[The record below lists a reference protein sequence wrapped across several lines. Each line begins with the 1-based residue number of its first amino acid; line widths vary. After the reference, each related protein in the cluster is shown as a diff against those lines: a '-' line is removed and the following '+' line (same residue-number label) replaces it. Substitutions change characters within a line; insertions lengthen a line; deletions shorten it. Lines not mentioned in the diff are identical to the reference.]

1 MKNNYPQQI
10 KRLEGKLYRVELR
23 NQELVKECAQ
33 RGIEITRMIKI
44 MFTCESSIPKE
55 KMEQFIETALEY
67 ASRCDKD
74 RDLMNRATKLDF
86 REGVASSYI
95 REVGNGIS

>member
-10 KRLEGKLYRVELR
+10 KRLEGKIYRLELQ
-23 NQELVKECAQ
+23 NKEIIEEYVQ

-44 MFTCESSIPKE
+44 MLLCENSIPEE
-55 KMEQFIETALEY
+55 KFEQFVETALVF

-86 REGVASSYI
+86 REGCGAIY
-95 REVGNGIS
+95 GNEKL